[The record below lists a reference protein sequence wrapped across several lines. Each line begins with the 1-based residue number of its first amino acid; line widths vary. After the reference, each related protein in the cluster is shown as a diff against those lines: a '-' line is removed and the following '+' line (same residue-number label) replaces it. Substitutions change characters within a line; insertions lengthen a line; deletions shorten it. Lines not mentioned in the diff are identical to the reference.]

1 MDIQRDLSAVIL
13 VGGHSRRMGRD
24 KALLKL
30 DRQTFIGHLAQ
41 ELSGCREVFI
51 ASCKERDYSDTGL
64 KVLVD
69 ERRDVGPME
78 GIRQALRHAS
88 TNHVFVCAVDMPF
101 FRRDMVECLAK
112 HISPDDDACVFRDDA
127 RVHPLCGIYSS
138 TALPFIEEMMAAERH
153 RMMELLSQMRT
164 KYVDIASAGF
174 AVQALSNINTPEDYA
189 GLTRALHWDQ
199 CHQLME

>member
-1 MDIQRDLSAVIL
+1 MDIQRNLSAVIL

-30 DRQTFIGHLAQ
+30 NRQTFIGHLAQ

-51 ASCKERDYSDTGL
+51 STCEDRDYSDTGL

-69 ERRDVGPME
+69 ERQDFGPME

-101 FRRDMVECLAK
+101 IRRDMVEYLANR
-112 HISPDDDACVFRDDA
+112 ISSEDDACVFRDGE
-127 RVHPLCGIYSS
+127 RIHPLCGIYSS
-138 TALPFIEEMMAAERH
+138 TALPFMERLMAAERH
-153 RMMELLSQMRT
+153 RMMELLSLMQT
-164 KYVDIASAGF
+164 KYVDISSTGF
-174 AVQALSNINTPEDYA
+174 VRQMLSNINTPEDYA
-189 GLTRALHWDQ
+189 GLTRALRQDGSQ
-199 CHQLME
+199 